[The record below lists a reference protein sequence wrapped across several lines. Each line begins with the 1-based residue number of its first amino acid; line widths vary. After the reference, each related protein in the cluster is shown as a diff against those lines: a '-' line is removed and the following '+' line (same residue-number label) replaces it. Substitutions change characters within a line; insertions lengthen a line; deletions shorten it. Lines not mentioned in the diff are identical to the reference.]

1 MVPFLTFLEKLCSLS
16 TIFPKKDVMFH
27 PAGGEILAHTED
39 RVSRVNY
46 TSYAVGVQTGRLT
59 SGKPASPAAAWYF
72 FDLFG
77 KKVALRATFFPK
89 RMVGSALPEAKFP
102 FGS

>member
-1 MVPFLTFLEKLCSLS
+1 LT
-16 TIFPKKDVMFH
+16 
-27 PAGGEILAHTED
+27 
-39 RVSRVNY
+39 RW
-46 TSYAVGVQTGRLT
+46 
-59 SGKPASPAAAWYF
+59 KPVSPAAAWYF

-102 FGS
+102 FGFVTA